1 MTQLKYLIDEL
12 DSIIED
18 PDSGLP
24 EEVFL
29 LASRITA
36 MVNVDLLI
44 RNDSNETLL
53 TWRGGSY
60 YSPGWHIPGGIVRY
74 KESMYERIKQVAKLE
89 LGTEVDFRLT
99 PILVNEI
106 IRSPERVNRGHFI
119 SFLFDC
125 QLISEPI
132 QQPQHGEWKW
142 HEECPSDLI
151 PVHMMYKEVING
163 KTPEKECVSDF
174 GISRIILN
182 NISDRV

>member
-74 KESMYERIKQVAKLE
+74 KESMYERIKFNSHNMVNGSGMKNAQVTLYQ
-89 LGTEVDFRLT
+89 
-99 PILVNEI
+99 
-106 IRSPERVNRGHFI
+106 FI
-119 SFLFDC
+119 
-125 QLISEPI
+125 
-132 QQPQHGEWKW
+132 
-142 HEECPSDLI
+142 
-151 PVHMMYKEVING
+151 
-163 KTPEKECVSDF
+163 
-174 GISRIILN
+174 
-182 NISDRV
+182 